1 MRREAI
7 MARGWFNGLLI
18 LTIVAVSATE
28 GWAQNSKVRKP
39 GGSSLASRLGQLKN
53 VFVGDRTPE
62 DGEDYSSDEPF
73 AGTGNSGRSS
83 SNQASPQRTARM
95 APRNTAQSRVQ
106 PGDLLPKGI
115 FFDRNAQQEAA
126 AGDMELGDEVFDSSP
141 RRGSVAEAAT
151 TIRTPRKSPTTTR
164 ENELQDAL
172 DDLLAVEQQHLGG
185 GDGGNLVIEPLPG
198 GEKSQGDAD
207 TRNFDLRQALIN
219 KANSGENSNRSDAV
233 NDLRE
238 QLESLEGNADVAD
251 QQHSSLAD
259 PFERPAEDIF
269 SKPTQQYTPNRQPAA
284 RANNRGGFLTTGG
297 ETLLSTKQ
305 PVIVSRVEGPRQIL
319 VGREATYRVIL
330 ENSSDADAR
339 NLTAEVRIP
348 EWAEVVDVNS
358 TSGTVERAT
367 SEGTG
372 SLRWQ
377 MQSLAGRSNQSL
389 SVRLIPRSGKPLHLS
404 VEWSQAPIAS
414 QAMVEVQEPKLE
426 MKISGPQEVLY
437 NKAQRFQLSLRNPGT
452 GVAEDVVI
460 RLIPPGGDEETA
472 SSHTVGQLEA
482 GASKEIELELTAR
495 EAGELIMKASATAA
509 GGISSEAVRKV
520 LCRKPELELDWR
532 GPAEKYAGTE
542 AAYYFRV
549 RNTGTAATDAV
560 AMRIKLPQGVKLISA
575 SEGYKLNSQQG
586 EIIWQLEGIPAGE
599 AEFMQINCQV
609 EQAGN
614 NRFEVTAQTAGGEL
628 QSSKE
633 IQTNVIAV
641 ADLKLT
647 VSDPQ
652 GPVPVGETAIYEIRI
667 RNRGTTDAQNVGVVG
682 LFSTGIDP
690 NAVEGAQFSVRD
702 GRVSIHPIN
711 TLPAGQEM
719 VLKIRA
725 VATQA
730 GTHVFRAEVSCED
743 LDIKLAA
750 EETTKFYEDQYRWED
765 GETAYSNDPSEVGTR

>member
-18 LTIVAVSATE
+18 LTIVAASATD
-28 GWAQNSKVRKP
+28 GWAQASKTRKP
-39 GGSSLASRLGQLKN
+39 AGSSLASRIKN
-53 VFVGDRTPE
+53 VFVGDKTPE
-62 DGEDYSSDEPF
+62 DGEDYSDDPF
-73 AGTGNSGRSS
+73 GNDGRSQS
-83 SNQASPQRTARM
+83 QQPNPQRTARM
-95 APRNTAQSRVQ
+95 APRNSQGRVQ

-115 FFDRNAQQEAA
+115 FFDRNPQQEAA
-126 AGDMELGDEVFDSSP
+126 ADDMPLGDEVFDSSA

-151 TIRTPRKSPTTTR
+151 TIRTPRKSPSTTR

-172 DDLLAVEQQHLGG
+172 DDLLTVEQQHLGTANG
-185 GDGGNLVIEPLPG
+185 SGEQQVIEPLPG
-198 GEKSQGDAD
+198 GETLQGDAD
-207 TRNFDLRQALIN
+207 TQSFDLRQALIN
-219 KANSGENSNRSDAV
+219 KANSGENANRSGAV
-233 NDLRE
+233 DDLRK
-238 QLESLEGNADVAD
+238 QLESLEGNAGAAEH
-251 QQHSSLAD
+251 QNSSLAD
-259 PFERPAEDIF
+259 PFDRPAQDAF
-269 SKPTQQYTPNRQPAA
+269 SKPTQQYTPSRQPAA
-284 RANNRGGFLTTGG
+284 PANSRGGFLTAGG

-305 PVIVSRVEGPRQIL
+305 PVIISRVEGPRQIL

-330 ENSSDADAR
+330 ENSSEADAR

-358 TSGTVERAT
+358 TSGTVERAS

-389 SVRLIPRSGKPLHLS
+389 SVRLIPRSGQPLHLS
-404 VEWSQAPIAS
+404 VEWTQAPIAS

-460 RLIPPGGDEETA
+460 RLVPPGGDEESA

-495 EAGELIMKASATAA
+495 EAGDLIMKASATAA

-520 LCRKPELELDWR
+520 LCRKPELEVDWR

-549 RNTGTAATDAV
+549 RNTGTAATEPV

-599 AEFMQINCQV
+599 AEFMQLNCQV
-609 EQAGN
+609 KQAGT
-614 NRFEVTAQTAGGEL
+614 NRFELTAQTASGEL
-628 QSSKE
+628 QSMKE
-633 IQTNVIAV
+633 INTNVIAV
-641 ADLKLT
+641 ADLKLSVT
-647 VSDPQ
+647 DPQ
-652 GPVPVGETAIYEIRI
+652 GPIPVGETAIYEIRI
-667 RNRGTTDAQNVGVVG
+667 RNRGTIDAQNVGVVG

-711 TLPAGQEM
+711 TLPAGEEM

-725 VATQA
+725 VASQA

-765 GETAYSNDPSEVGTR
+765 GETAYSNDPSAVGTR